1 VSPYIQSLRLR
12 TLPLSVSGIILGS
25 GLAWKTVGLDSS
37 DVRFWIVFALAIC
50 TTLSLQILS
59 NLCNELGD
67 AQKGTDTDQK
77 GRAAYGLQAGTITEK
92 EIRTMIG
99 WFIALCVI
107 FGLALIYFAFW
118 FQTVSTSD
126 GGTIDGMGTNVQIL
140 QTLTFILLGGLA
152 IVGAIKYTL
161 GKHSYGYIGL
171 GDLGVFLFFG
181 LLSTV
186 GAYYLQIQTITE
198 EIVWM
203 GAAIGLP
210 CVGVLNLNN
219 VRDMENDRKHG
230 KKTFASLLG
239 QRGGRMYHTYLL
251 VGCLAI
257 MATFGHWWTLCIIPV
272 WGWHLWYVWT
282 HTEKLDKQMPVLMF
296 STLIVSILALI

>member
-1 VSPYIQSLRLR
+1 MNPYIQSLRLR

-25 GLAWKTVGLDSS
+25 GLAYPQVDW
-37 DVRFWIVFALAIC
+37 RVFVLAIC

-67 AQKGTDTDQK
+67 AQKGTDADQK
-77 GRAAYGLQAGTITEK
+77 GRAAYGLQAGTITERK
-92 EIRTMIG
+92 MKIMIG
-99 WFIALCVI
+99 LFIGLCVC
-107 FGLALIYFAFW
+107 FGVSLIGMAF
-118 FQTVSTSD
+118 
-126 GGTIDGMGTNVQIL
+126 GTLCCQQSAV
-140 QTLTFILLGGLA
+140 FIGLGLLA

-181 LLSTV
+181 LLSTM
-186 GAYYLQIQTITE
+186 GAYYLQVQTMTYEVALI
-198 EIVWM
+198 

-219 VRDMENDRKHG
+219 IRDMQNDRKHG
-230 KKTFASLLG
+230 KRTFASWLG
-239 QRGGRMYHTYLL
+239 PIGGRIYHTILL
-251 VGCLAI
+251 IGCLAI
-257 MATFGHWWTLCIIPV
+257 FVVYGRYWTLCVIPI
-272 WGWHLWYVWT
+272 WTWHLWYVWT

-296 STLIVSILALI
+296 STLLVSILALIS